1 MSDQFFWFATRAAGI
16 ICWFAAAGSVTV
28 GLLIPTR
35 LLGRKPTVP
44 WLLDLHRYLGAMS
57 VVFLVIHLV
66 TLWFDEFVQFGLA
79 DLLVPF
85 AAEVPGLSSW
95 SLATG
100 VFAAWLLLAVEASSL
115 IKKHIP
121 RRAWHTIHLT
131 SFGVLVSGAIHG
143 LTAGSDTDNVLL
155 VAVTV
160 SVTAAL
166 LILGAVR
173 ATGVLGDRKRR
184 YDEEYEAMTVEE
196 RPAEDPFAD
205 FVPVGEDGADPYYYG
220 IAQLDEEA
228 PMAAGTRLLERTGEH
243 ELPEHRTGEY
253 EYHRV
258 AAERPMPY
266 RTGEHRL
273 PEHRTGEHRLPEHRT
288 NEHRLPE
295 HRTGEHR
302 LPEHRTGEHRLR
314 DRADRTGRGDRVGRA
329 DPAGRGDRVR
339 RGDRRPQS
347 DRRPVGD
354 DGEQAAW
361 LRPPPRR
368 P

>member
-35 LLGRKPTVP
+35 LLGRRPTIP

-57 VVFLVIHLV
+57 VLFLVVHLV

-85 AAEVPGLSSW
+85 AAEVPGLPDW
-95 SLATG
+95 SLALG
-100 VFAAWLLLAVEASSL
+100 VFAAWLLFAVEGSSL
-115 IKKHIP
+115 IKDRIP
-121 RRAWHTIHLT
+121 ARAWHTIHLT
-131 SFGVLVSGAIHG
+131 SFGVLVSGAVHG

-155 VAVTV
+155 VATTV
-160 SVTAAL
+160 SVTVAL

-184 YDEEYEAMTVEE
+184 YDEEYETLPEE
-196 RPAEDPFAD
+196 VRPPEDPFAD
-205 FVPVGEDGADPYYYG
+205 FTPVGEDGADPYFYG
-220 IAQLDEEA
+220 IAQLDEET
-228 PMAAGTRLLERTGEH
+228 PPVTSGTRLLDRTGEH
-243 ELPEHRTGEY
+243 RLPEHRTGEHY
-253 EYHRV
+253 MPGPDTGEHRLRQRQPGGDR
-258 AAERPMPY
+258 RPPDR

-273 PEHRTGEHRLPEHRT
+273 PEHRTGEHRLPVD
-288 NEHRLPE
+288 
-295 HRTGEHR
+295 RTGEHR
-302 LPEHRTGEHRLR
+302 RHEPTGEQR
-314 DRADRTGRGDRVGRA
+314 
-329 DPAGRGDRVR
+329 
-339 RGDRRPQS
+339 RRPP
-347 DRRPVGD
+347 RD
-354 DGEQAAW
+354 DGGEGDQAAW